1 MIYEADQEIKQKVAK
16 YFTGMEDTT
25 ILSCLQGHM
34 GKAWVNNREN
44 PEAAQIMVG
53 DFTFFAGN
61 PAAEGVE
68 ALLKNVPEH
77 ILAIVDNDEW
87 KMLIEEVHKGNA
99 ERIQRHAFR
108 KEHKDLDSTYLRKLT
123 GNLPVGYEL
132 RKIDKN
138 VVSKPSLFEV
148 SPDFI
153 KQFDSIADFLERGIG
168 FAILFDEK
176 VVSAAASYS
185 IYDEGIEIEIVTDD
199 SHRNKG
205 LATCVAAALIVNC
218 LERGQYPSWDAAN
231 LKSAKLATK
240 LGYVSIGSYD
250 TYYIHTPSS
259 HFVHK

>member
-1 MIYEADQEIKQKVAK
+1 MIYEADQEIKQKVSK
-16 YFTGMEDTT
+16 YFTSMEDTT

-68 ALLKNVPEH
+68 DLLKNIPEH
-77 ILAIVDNDEW
+77 ILAIVDNYEW
-87 KMLIEEVHKGNA
+87 KMRIEEVHNESA
-99 ERIQRHAFR
+99 EKIQRYGFR
-108 KEHKDLDSTYLRKLT
+108 KSQEDLDAGYLRNLIA
-123 GNLPVGYEL
+123 NLPEGYEL
-132 RKIDKN
+132 RKIDESIVN
-138 VVSKPSLFEV
+138 MPSLFEV

-153 KQFDSIADFLERGIG
+153 KQFDSIADFLDRGIG
-168 FAILFDEK
+168 FAILFGEK

-199 SHRNKG
+199 NHRKKG
-205 LATCVAAALIVNC
+205 LATSVAAALIVDC

-231 LKSAKLATK
+231 AESAKLATK
-240 LGYVSIGSYD
+240 LGYVATGAYD
-250 TYYIHTPSS
+250 TYYIHTLEP
-259 HFVHK
+259 VHK